1 MVFITIIMW
10 APHQQKKGCQD
21 FETEKETR
29 PTPTPFLVGR
39 PTPPGENLQEG
50 IDFEE
55 DAENEDNVDDGHTND
70 NDTSIGRRKKRK
82 RRWRRGRPR
91 CSRQGVKPGPLGCSQ
106 KRSGSHRGEWPH
118 KGDIVSDRFW
128 TILTFSSS
136 ELFQDNKST
145 FCCIVQFVLTWLVLM
160 GCHNKSVFKVST
172 FLPSVILT

>member
-55 DAENEDNVDDGHTND
+55 DAENEDNVDECVDDGDTND
-70 NDTSIGRRKKRK
+70 NEIDDDQ
-82 RRWRRGRPR
+82 PP
-91 CSRQGVKPGPLGCSQ
+91 Q
-106 KRSGSHRGEWPH
+106 
-118 KGDIVSDRFW
+118 
-128 TILTFSSS
+128 
-136 ELFQDNKST
+136 
-145 FCCIVQFVLTWLVLM
+145 
-160 GCHNKSVFKVST
+160 
-172 FLPSVILT
+172 